1 MSISSSSVKIQ
12 DFKQNNFA
20 SLNNYESLFLKRRR
34 GVSKNGEKRKKRQN
48 GKKKQLL
55 QKISTYE
62 VLDAEMQKR
71 KRRLTLRE
79 EISAQAQCK
88 SNASDE

>member
-1 MSISSSSVKIQ
+1 MQLAAQSRIDGRTKISSSFFQAQTRCLEKWR
-12 DFKQNNFA
+12 KT
-20 SLNNYESLFLKRRR
+20 EEKT
-34 GVSKNGEKRKKRQN
+34 KRKEN
-48 GKKKQLL
+48 TTFE
-55 QKISTYE
+55 KISTYE

-88 SNASDE
+88 SNANDE